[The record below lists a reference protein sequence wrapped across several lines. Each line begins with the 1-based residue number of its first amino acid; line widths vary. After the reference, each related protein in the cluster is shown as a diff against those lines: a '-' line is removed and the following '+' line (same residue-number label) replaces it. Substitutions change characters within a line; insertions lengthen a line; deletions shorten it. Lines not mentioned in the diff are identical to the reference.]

1 MEAKKS
7 PKADL
12 ESKKTLFLE
21 VGLVFALVVALL
33 AFNWKSYEK
42 KESTFA
48 QGPVVE
54 IPEETIIQ
62 TQQDTPPPPP
72 PEPEVQMSEDIQIV
86 EDDVKI
92 EHELKTINA
101 DDISKPDAPVVKIE
115 VKEEEEEVEEEIF
128 LVVEEQPSFPGGEDK
143 MFEYLY
149 SNIKYPQVAKENNI
163 TGRVFLTF
171 VVEKDGSIANAKIL
185 RDIGGGCGQEALR
198 VVKNMPKWS
207 PGKQRGKP
215 VRVQFNL
222 PVVFDLQ

>member
-1 MEAKKS
+1 MEAKKT

-12 ESKKTLFLE
+12 ESKKTLFIE
-21 VGLVFALVVALL
+21 IGLTFALAVALL

-42 KESTFA
+42 KESSFT
-48 QGPVVE
+48 QGAVME

-62 TQQDTPPPPP
+62 TQENTPPPP
-72 PEPEVQMSEDIQIV
+72 PEPEVQMSEDIKIV
-86 EDDVKI
+86 EDDVEIKN
-92 EHELKTINA
+92 ELVIQDAN
-101 DDISKPDAPVVKIE
+101 DLSKPDVPVVKVEIQ
-115 VKEEEEEVEEEIF
+115 EEEEVVEEEIF
-128 LVVEEQPSFPGGEDK
+128 TIVEEQPSFPGGEDK
-143 MFEYLY
+143 LFEYLY
-149 SNIKYPQVAKENNI
+149 SNIKYPQVAKENGI

-171 VVEKDGSIANAKIL
+171 VVEKDGSIANPKVL

-198 VVKNMPKWS
+198 VVKSMPKWS

>member
-1 MEAKKS
+1 MRRMQEA
-7 PKADL
+7 
-12 ESKKTLFLE
+12 
-21 VGLVFALVVALL
+21 
-33 AFNWKSYEK
+33 
-42 KESTFA
+42 
-48 QGPVVE
+48 
-54 IPEETIIQ
+54 EETEEE
-62 TQQDTPPPPP
+62 TT
-72 PEPEVQMSEDIQIV
+72 EEETEEVEEEVQPIIEEV
-86 EDDVKI
+86 E
-92 EHELKTINA
+92 
-101 DDISKPDAPVVKIE
+101 E
-115 VKEEEEEVEEEIF
+115 VEEVEEEIF

>member
-12 ESKKTLFLE
+12 ESRKTLFLE
-21 VGLVFALVVALL
+21 IGLTFALAVALV

-42 KESTFA
+42 KESTFTQA
-48 QGPVVE
+48 VVME

-62 TQQDTPPPPP
+62 TQENTPPPP

-86 EDDVKI
+86 EDDVEIKN
-92 EHELKTINA
+92 ELVIQDAN
-101 DDISKPDAPVVKIE
+101 DLSKPDVPVVKIE
-115 VKEEEEEVEEEIF
+115 VKEEEEVVEEEIF

-198 VVKNMPKWS
+198 VVKSMPKWS

-222 PVVFDLQ
+222 PVVFELQ